1 MILENK
7 VYVHTWDNCA
17 VFDNFA
23 TKKNEKGIFCVG
35 SKILGIY
42 AMNYDTDVAIL
53 VVPSEII
60 GGVEI
65 HNYDTNKKISV
76 K

>member
-1 MILENK
+1 M
-7 VYVHTWDNCA
+7 
-17 VFDNFA
+17 FDNFA
-23 TKKNEKGIFCVG
+23 TKKNEKGILG
-35 SKILGIY
+35 EGLNILGIY